1 MPIYF
6 ETSYP
11 IRYYECDILG
21 HLGNANYIKL
31 MQETAFAASK
41 ELGLGKKMFSE
52 LGTTW
57 LIRESEIDYLQPA
70 FFGETVRVR
79 TWVSA
84 VKKVQSLRNYEF
96 RKDGTNELIAHA
108 KTLWVYID
116 ENSFRPVPIPD
127 PINRAYLGENYQRQ
141 SNNLWDKYPESPP
154 EAPEVFE
161 MSRKVEWRDIDPGG
175 HVNNSVYFSYLD
187 ECGMQI
193 AEAYGWPWKRM
204 KEENFAIVARNHRI
218 QYRIPAVLGDEL
230 IIKTWIV
237 KVRRSTG
244 VRFYAIYRASDGALI
259 ARCHSL
265 YVWINLETQKPMKI
279 PEQFYQ
285 AFINN
290 ISISEL

>member
-1 MPIYF
+1 MPIIF
-6 ETSYP
+6 ETSFP
-11 IRYYECDILG
+11 IRYYECDALG

-31 MQETAFAASK
+31 MQETAFAASTA
-41 ELGLGKKMFSE
+41 LGLDKNTFSD
-52 LGTTW
+52 LGNTW
-57 LIRESEIDYLQPA
+57 IIRESEIEYLQPA
-70 FFGETVRVR
+70 FYGDTIFVR

-96 RKDGTNELIAHA
+96 RKNETDELLARA
-108 KTLWVYID
+108 KTIWVFID
-116 ENSFRPVPIPD
+116 ENTLRPVAIPD
-127 PINRAYLGENYQRQ
+127 PINHAYLGAEGQQHLDLN
-141 SNNLWDKYPESPP
+141 WDKYPNNPP
-154 EAPEVFE
+154 EAPEIFT
-161 MSRKVEWRDIDPGG
+161 MRRKVEWRDIDPGE

-204 KEENFAIVARNHRI
+204 KAENFAIVARKHHI

-230 IIKTWIV
+230 IIKTWIA

-265 YVWINLETQKPMKI
+265 YVWVNLNSLRPIKI
-279 PEQFYQ
+279 PENFYR
-285 AFINN
+285 AFQNN
-290 ISISEL
+290 ISSAEL